1 MEVKKKKMDWKKLYM
16 ETLVRLNEV
25 LNTSEMPAEHK
36 FAIMVIGVIMP
47 IKISDETSLNSID
60 ESSKIMNEIVQT
72 ERTIDYLST
81 KAMFDRL
88 VKEANNFLQKN

>member
-1 MEVKKKKMDWKKLYM
+1 MDTCNGDLEMIEANYFDMTEKKFWSEPGFLENYPTIFDILRSNNIPYETVGLVK
-16 ETLVRLNEV
+16 NG
-25 LNTSEMPAEHK
+25 A
-36 FAIMVIGVIMP
+36 
-47 IKISDETSLNSID
+47 D